1 MISFCVGFP
10 PFKLIFPPD
19 ALSIWLSQ
27 RGIVKASFKQ
37 QSQWEMGKWRMR
49 GGGELEQ
56 QRKKIR
62 LSNGILH
69 VICIFHW
76 QMIWL
81 GCKFDNFKWQWQL
94 RSLLPPHQLPSHPIQ
109 RLQLQLLLQFMHSSG
124 STTDADA
131 DDDEDDDEA
140 AGSSCI

>member
-1 MISFCVGFP
+1 
-10 PFKLIFPPD
+10 
-19 ALSIWLSQ
+19 
-27 RGIVKASFKQ
+27 
-37 QSQWEMGKWRMR
+37 MG
-49 GGGELEQ
+49 GVEDEGELLQ
-56 QRKKIR
+56 QRKKNR

-94 RSLLPPHQLPSHPIQ
+94 LPRSLPYQHPPSPALELHPIQ

-124 STTDADA
+124 STA
-131 DDDEDDDEA
+131 DDDDEDGDDDEA

>member
-10 PFKLIFPPD
+10 PFKLIFPP
-19 ALSIWLSQ
+19 AHCQFGCANAELLKH
-27 RGIVKASFKQ
+27 RLNNNLNEK
-37 QSQWEMGKWRMR
+37 WESGVWGEGR
-49 GGGELEQ
+49 GELEQ

-62 LSNGILH
+62 LSNGISH

-76 QMIWL
+76 QMFWL

-94 RSLLPPHQLPSHPIQ
+94 RSPLPPHQLPSHPIQ

-124 STTDADA
+124 STADAD

>member
-10 PFKLIFPPD
+10 PVELISPP
-19 ALSIWLSQ
+19 SHCQFGW
-27 RGIVKASFKQ
+27 IVKASFKQ
-37 QSQWEMGKWRMR
+37 QSQWEMG
-49 GGGELEQ
+49 GVVDEGELVQ
-56 QRKKIR
+56 QRKKNR

-94 RSLLPPHQLPSHPIQ
+94 LPPSLPQQLPSPVLELHPIQ

-124 STTDADA
+124 STA
-131 DDDEDDDEA
+131 DDDDEDGDDDEA